1 MSKLNSLGF
10 LKEATEAKDGSDG
23 LMYCHH
29 WGTGFQNL
37 IFKSHEE
44 ANEWIK
50 GVNDSLV
57 EIFGEDDERE

>member
-1 MSKLNSLGF
+1 MSNLNSLGF
-10 LKEATEAKDGSDG
+10 LKEATEAKDGTDG

-44 ANEWIK
+44 ASEWIK
-50 GVNDSLV
+50 GVNDALV
-57 EIFGEDDERE
+57 KFREHDE